1 MAAIS
6 WQEVRD
12 KIMFADLIKNY
23 ALPLFIPSMMQAV
36 LDIIVENGQKLTALY
51 LSDNNLCIPDN
62 LSVLSTTLPN
72 LHVLNIER
80 NQAS

>member
-23 ALPLFIPSMMQAV
+23 SLPLLVPSMMQAV
-36 LDIIVENGQKLTALY
+36 LDIIVENGRKLTALY
-51 LSDNNLCIPDN
+51 LSDNNLCIPDT
-62 LSVLSTTLPN
+62 LSVLSTKLPN

-80 NQAS
+80 NQVS